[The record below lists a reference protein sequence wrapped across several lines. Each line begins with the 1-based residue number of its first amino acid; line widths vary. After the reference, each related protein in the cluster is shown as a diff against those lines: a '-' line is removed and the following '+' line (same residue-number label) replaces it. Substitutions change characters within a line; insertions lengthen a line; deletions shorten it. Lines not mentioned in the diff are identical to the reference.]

1 MCLEVKTFSGKRN
14 NIYSFLCCFLLF
26 LWLLLLKL
34 FLTVV
39 DCCWSVVF
47 CGSGWHFVCRVVLI
61 LYFLFYFFHSFRF
74 DVIRSW
80 KDSFSLF
87 FLYLLL
93 IFIYFFISP
102 FTYISI
108 NSSIH
113 SYTNI
118 VLSINHFFTFY
129 LTIFLYIN
137 HFSPHLFITVS
148 IHSSISL
155 YLLILKINSIISIH
169 PFPSPASPRSS
180 PVPRLQ
186 PPPATRRKISAY

>member
-1 MCLEVKTFSGKRN
+1 MTA
-14 NIYSFLCCFLLF
+14 
-26 LWLLLLKL
+26 
-34 FLTVV
+34 V

-74 DVIRSW
+74 DVIHSW
-80 KDSFSLF
+80 KDSFSFSF
-87 FLYLLL
+87 FMYLLL
-93 IFIYFFISP
+93 IFIHFFISP
-102 FTYISI
+102 FTCVSF

-129 LTIFLYIN
+129 LTIFFYVSTNFPLLSFHYCFYSFINFALFTHFKNQFHYIY
-137 HFSPHLFITVS
+137 
-148 IHSSISL
+148 SSF
-155 YLLILKINSIISIH
+155 YQAPPLLEAL
-169 PFPSPASPRSS
+169 

-186 PPPATRRKISAY
+186 PPPATRRKISAH

>member
-34 FLTVV
+34 LLTAV

-74 DVIRSW
+74 DVIHSW
-80 KDSFSLF
+80 KDSFSFSF
-87 FLYLLL
+87 FMYLLL
-93 IFIYFFISP
+93 IFIHFFISP
-102 FTYISI
+102 FTCVSF

-129 LTIFLYIN
+129 LTIFFYVSTIFPLI
-137 HFSPHLFITVS
+137 FSLLFLFIHQFRS
-148 IHSSISL
+148 IYS
-155 YLLILKINSIISIH
+155 
-169 PFPSPASPRSS
+169 F
-180 PVPRLQ
+180 
-186 PPPATRRKISAY
+186 